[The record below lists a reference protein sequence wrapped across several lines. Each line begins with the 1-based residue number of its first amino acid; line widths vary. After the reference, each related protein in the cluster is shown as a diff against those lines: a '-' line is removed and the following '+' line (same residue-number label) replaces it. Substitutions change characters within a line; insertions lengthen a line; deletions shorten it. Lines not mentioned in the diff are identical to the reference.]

1 MQGSLVTDP
10 VLHVASRSIRGMK
23 PSMQDVG
30 VAVKQLQWLH
40 HRAANRRL
48 RTETGLSLTQW
59 DVLGY
64 LNREPNASVHD
75 LAVRAFQT
83 DQSIGELARRMV
95 ERGLLVRVEGPG
107 RAVRHRLTDEGRAAH
122 QAGSS
127 IIDSI
132 LTETIGT
139 LTDDER
145 ASLHRM
151 LTKAAA
157 GLSKNEPTSVL
168 GA

>member
-1 MQGSLVTDP
+1 
-10 VLHVASRSIRGMK
+10 
-23 PSMQDVG
+23 MQDVG

-48 RTETGLSLTQW
+48 RTGTGLSLTQW

-64 LNREPNASVHD
+64 LNREPDASLHD

-83 DQSIGELARRMV
+83 DQSMGELARRMV
-95 ERGLLVRVEGPG
+95 ERGLLIRIEGPG
-107 RAVRHRLTDEGRAAH
+107 RAVHHRLTDEGRAAY

-127 IIDSI
+127 AIDSV
-132 LTETIGT
+132 LAETVGT
-139 LTDDER
+139 LTDNER
-145 ASLHRM
+145 ASLHAM

-157 GLSKNEPTSVL
+157 GLSRDEPASALDT
-168 GA
+168 